1 MNATE
6 TKNLAKG
13 IENWIRVKG
22 IRNIMRRTAQHLLPG
37 KKFNFILNVGGGSYT
52 DGKKVVVGVPELTFP
67 MSKEVLYSV
76 TKALTGHETEHV
88 WSSDFDVFV
97 QFQKDVKA
105 YFKKHYNLRI
115 SAELGRHMLNSTED
129 GRIENR
135 LVNRYPGYKKH
146 IQLLNGIFWDGQAC
160 QGKNE
165 MTDFLYSFTSMCVTG
180 LKAKEWE
187 KHYEGT
193 EADEMLDQMKPLMM
207 KAIKNPSAKGCAE
220 DTMELV
226 ELIAPYM
233 AVLLE
238 DLKNQEA
245 LKEMP
250 DMPDFQSNSPQEGE
264 DSQPGTSNSAHF
276 LEPDEPE
283 KKESGDSTD
292 EEEGENTDEEGDEST
307 ESKSKSKSKEDEEGE
322 DGEDEKDSE
331 DGSTG
336 DSDDENEDESK
347 EESAGDS
354 DEESDD
360 ENPEDGEDE
369 ADSDENKDGESDDSS
384 DDKDEDS
391 KDGEQSDD
399 KELPDE
405 SESDVPENKENGE
418 EEDES
423 PKPTPEE
430 IEQLIQDMIE
440 NLEDEVQSEAEQ
452 AMEQG
457 EKEAERERQQEEREN
472 VFTGHLVEKDMKGL
486 DKGVDFRQ
494 TDPVRKR
501 THAIPP
507 EVLQRGRLINKEL
520 RKVFLNKQSYT
531 SRNRR
536 NGQLDMNSLWKKGVK
551 DYNMFQKKGVPNDS
565 SYVVNVLVD
574 ASGSMM
580 SRVSHNSQETK
591 LTKATEAT
599 AMIEEGLRDLVPV
612 RITYFTSLWSTV
624 LHSTVKD
631 FNQSS
636 KETLSWNRL
645 PAVENAGNRDG
656 YSIKIATREIL
667 KRPEQKKIL
676 IILSDGLPVDPNQS
690 IGQREVMEAVREAR
704 QAGVIVIAIAFG
716 SEQEMENNKN
726 VYKEMYQKG
735 IIMVRPDEI
744 HKYLSKTIQNEIK
757 K

>member
-6 TKNLAKG
+6 AKNVVKG
-13 IENWIRVKG
+13 IENWIRIKG
-22 IRNIMRRTAQHLLPG
+22 IRNVMRRTAQHLLPG

-52 DGKKVVVGVPELTFP
+52 DGKKVVVGVPEVAFP

-76 TKALTGHETEHV
+76 TKALVGHETEHV

-97 QFQKDVKA
+97 QFQKDVKD

-146 IQLLNGIFWDGQAC
+146 IQLLNGIFWDKGVC
-160 QGKNE
+160 QGQNE

-180 LKAKEWE
+180 LKSKEWE

-193 EADEMLDQMKPLMM
+193 EADELLDQMRPLMM

-233 AVLLE
+233 AVLLQE
-238 DLKNQEA
+238 LKNQEA

-250 DMPDFQSNSPQEGE
+250 DMPDFQSNSPQEGD

-292 EEEGENTDEEGDEST
+292 EEEGESTDEEGDESK

-322 DGEDEKDSE
+322 EDEDEGESE

-336 DSDDENEDESK
+336 DSEDDNE
-347 EESAGDS
+347 EESDNDSSGDS
-354 DEESDD
+354 DDESDEKDGADAD
-360 ENPEDGEDE
+360 EDEDKKGEDNDE
-369 ADSDENKDGESDDSS
+369 GEDSDE
-384 DDKDEDS
+384 DKNDDS

-405 SESDVPENKENGE
+405 SESDLPENKEND
-418 EEDES
+418 EEDTS
-423 PKPTPEE
+423 PKPTPDE
-430 IEQLIQDMIE
+430 IEQLIQDMLE
-440 NLEDEVQSEAEQ
+440 NLEDEIQSEAEQ

-457 EKEAERERQQEEREN
+457 EKEAERERQMEEREN
-472 VFTGHLVEKDMKGL
+472 KFTGHLVDKDMKGL
-486 DKGVDFRQ
+486 DKHVDFRQ
-494 TDPVRKR
+494 LDPVRKR
-501 THAIPP
+501 THDIPQ

-551 DYNMFQKKGVPNDS
+551 DYNMFVKKGVPNDS

-574 ASGSMM
+574 ASGSML
-580 SRVSHNSQETK
+580 SKASQGSHETK
-591 LTKATEAT
+591 LSKATEAT

-636 KETLSWNRL
+636 KDTLSWSRL

-676 IILSDGLPVDPNQS
+676 IVLSDGLPVDPTQS
-690 IGQREVMEAVREAR
+690 QGQKEVMEAVREAR